1 LKIKEAEV
9 KEASGGK
16 EQESCPNRTFE
27 KTVCELP
34 RIYIG
39 PSIKGVSTG
48 TVFKGDLSPMLNE
61 AIGDLP
67 AIKELVIP
75 TSEIVTANKLLNDPN
90 TALSRFFEMAK
101 NYKKENKANE
111 L

>member
-1 LKIKEAEV
+1 MKKEAEV
-9 KEASGGK
+9 KESSGGN
-16 EQESCPNRTFE
+16 EQESCPNRTSA
-27 KTVCELP
+27 KIVCEMP
-34 RIYIG
+34 QIYIG

-61 AIGDLP
+61 AIKDLP

-75 TSEIVTANKLLNDPN
+75 VSEIVTSNKLLADPN
-90 TALSRFFEMAK
+90 SALSRFFDIAK
-101 NYKKENKANE
+101 KYKKENKANE

>member
-1 LKIKEAEV
+1 MKNKEVEV
-9 KEASGGK
+9 KEASGVNQ
-16 EQESCPNRTFE
+16 QESCPIRTSA

-34 RIYIG
+34 RIYLG

-61 AIGDLP
+61 AIEDLP

-75 TSEIVTANKLLNDPN
+75 TSEIVTANKLLKDPN